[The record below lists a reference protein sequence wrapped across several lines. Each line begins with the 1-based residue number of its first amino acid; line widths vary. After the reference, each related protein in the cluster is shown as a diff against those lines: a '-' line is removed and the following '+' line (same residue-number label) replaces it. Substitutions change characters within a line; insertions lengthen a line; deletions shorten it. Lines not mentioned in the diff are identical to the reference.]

1 MSGWKKQLIRI
12 SSAVFRAG
20 WLSSLVLASQT
31 ASAEN
36 LCERQMQRASTKYD
50 IPIGILYAVGL
61 TETGHKGSLQP
72 YAMNIEGK
80 AVFMPSGATAVA
92 KFNEAHSRG
101 VKLIDLGCM
110 QINHYFHA
118 SKFPSVAAMLDPA
131 TNVDYAARFLKELR
145 TREGGWTM
153 AVARYHAGPDNDP
166 AQKQYVCRVIENM
179 VAAGFGNW
187 TPKARMFCDK

>member
-1 MSGWKKQLIRI
+1 M
-12 SSAVFRAG
+12 AVPAG
-20 WLSSLVLASQT
+20 WLFSLLLGLQT

-36 LCERQMQRASTKYD
+36 LCERQMHRASTRYD

-61 TETGHKGSLQP
+61 TETGHKDSLQP

-80 AVFMPSGATAVA
+80 AFFMPSAAAALA

-101 VKLIDLGCM
+101 AKLIDIGCM

-118 SKFPSVAAMLDPA
+118 DKFPSVEAMLNPA
-131 TNVDYAARFLKELR
+131 ANVDYAARFLKELR
-145 TREGGWTM
+145 TREGDWTM
-153 AVARYHAGPDNDP
+153 AVARYHAGPNNDP

-179 VAAGFGNW
+179 VATGFGNW